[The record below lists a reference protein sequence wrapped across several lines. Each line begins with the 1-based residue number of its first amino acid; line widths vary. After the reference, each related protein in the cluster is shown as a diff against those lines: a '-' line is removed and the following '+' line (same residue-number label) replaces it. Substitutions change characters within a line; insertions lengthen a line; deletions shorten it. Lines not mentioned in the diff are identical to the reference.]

1 MNRPNRQPI
10 ASTSGRICQNVQPYF
25 CASVAEIM
33 VVSATIDPT
42 DRSMPPEM
50 ITKVMPTATTSR
62 NPLSINR
69 LTNTCGDRKAS

>member
-1 MNRPNRQPI
+1 
-10 ASTSGRICQNVQPYF
+10 
-25 CASVAEIM
+25 M